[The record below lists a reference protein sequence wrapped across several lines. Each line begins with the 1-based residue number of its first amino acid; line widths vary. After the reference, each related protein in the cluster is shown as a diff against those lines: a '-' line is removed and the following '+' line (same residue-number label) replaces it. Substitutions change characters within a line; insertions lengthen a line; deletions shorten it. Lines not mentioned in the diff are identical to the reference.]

1 MFTTLSHELRTP
13 LNAIVGSL
21 PLALIFEPF
30 RQFRIADQQHG
41 TGLGLAISRQLA
53 CVMGGDI
60 TAESDPGMGLR
71 FTLWLPIAPAE
82 PIPR

>member
-1 MFTTLSHELRTP
+1 LWIYVPIEATGRGIPPES
-13 LNAIVGSL
+13 
-21 PLALIFEPF
+21 LALIFEPL
-30 RQFRIADQQHG
+30 RQFRIADQEQG

-53 CVMGGDI
+53 RVMDGDI
-60 TAESDPGMGLR
+60 TAESDPGMGSR